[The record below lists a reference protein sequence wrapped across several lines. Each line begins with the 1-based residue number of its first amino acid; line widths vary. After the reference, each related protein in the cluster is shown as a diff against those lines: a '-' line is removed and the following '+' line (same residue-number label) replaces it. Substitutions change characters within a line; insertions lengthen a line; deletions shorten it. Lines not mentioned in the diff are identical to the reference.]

1 MPSRIIRDDI
11 LTSSRVDE
19 LDPPAEV
26 FYRRLLSKVDDHGL
40 YDARPAIL
48 RASLYP
54 LRVDRVR
61 EADCS
66 RWMAACQKAGLIVL
80 YAHDGRPYLQ
90 VLNTRWT
97 VRSEPKYPLPSS
109 ANNCTQPETDVPVVV
124 VVDVVE
130 DVDGKARKK
139 RAGSDQMDFS
149 SWPSVPSEAVLK
161 EWLAHRSRKRA
172 KVTPLVIQEFGEQLH
187 AAARIGYTV
196 DEALKKCIARNW
208 QGLEADW
215 LEPKKVSTVPSKVTG
230 VEGALRSTESKF
242 EQATAWINNQHRL
255 GQISDDERAEKLRE
269 ARDKHGS
276 GGGNG

>member
-1 MPSRIIRDDI
+1 MPSRIIREDI

-48 RASLYP
+48 RTSLFP

-61 EADCS
+61 EADCT

-80 YAHDGRPYLQ
+80 YAHDDRPYLQ

-97 VRSEPKYPLPSS
+97 ARSEPKYPLPTTENSCS
-109 ANNCTQPETDVPVVV
+109 QLNTTVPVVV

-139 RAGSDQMDFS
+139 RADSDSLDFS
-149 SWPSVPSEAVLK
+149 SWPSPPSEPVLK
-161 EWLAHRSRKRA
+161 EWLAHRARKRA
-172 KVTPLVIQEFGEQLH
+172 KVTPLVIQTFGEQLH

-196 DEALKKCIARNW
+196 DEALTKCIARNW
-208 QGLEADW
+208 QGLEAEW
-215 LEPKKVSTVPSKVTG
+215 LEPKKGAIAPAKVTG
-230 VEGALRSTESKF
+230 VENALRPTESKL
-242 EQATAWINNQHRL
+242 EQVSGWINNQFRL
-255 GQISDDERAEKLRE
+255 GQITEEERTEKLRE
-269 ARDKHGS
+269 AREKHGN